1 MYIVKKIYILQ
12 KIMDI
17 FTAWAYNNV
26 IEKLSVTAKASFYEH
41 SFLSILTSMVWGEK
55 KVEYIPFASL

>member
-1 MYIVKKIYILQ
+1 
-12 KIMDI
+12 MDI